1 MRPYS
6 LQVDANTSEKKDVVH
21 HVHWITGQP
30 PLIALFGV
38 GSSPSCISHVISS
51 QAQPLSHRIDLLP
64 IADSFGILEENIS
77 FIDQDKDTIPLT
89 NDVELKHFFEHF
101 DQVSGGIK
109 FVVQDL
115 QAPDRESAF
124 N

>member
-1 MRPYS
+1 MLTTYVLSPCQ
-6 LQVDANTSEKKDVVH
+6 L
-21 HVHWITGQP
+21 
-30 PLIALFGV
+30 PLIPPTELK
-38 GSSPSCISHVISS
+38 ISS
-51 QAQPLSHRIDLLP
+51 QAQQLSHRIDLLP